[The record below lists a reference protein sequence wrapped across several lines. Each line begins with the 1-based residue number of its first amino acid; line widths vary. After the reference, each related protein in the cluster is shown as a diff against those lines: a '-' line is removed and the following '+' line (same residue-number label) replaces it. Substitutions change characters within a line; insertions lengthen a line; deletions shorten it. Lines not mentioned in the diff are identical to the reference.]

1 MSFSVFFSSF
11 PYIASSVCSN
21 DEVSK
26 LLNLRAQTV
35 CGYPACFSSVFEGN
49 MMCQLGCV
57 GETDSLQ
64 HILQCLA
71 VIGNPTVQFVDVY
84 GDIYCQ
90 KRAVSTFSNKR
101 SRIIEKLSGI
111 PGLYLDT

>member
-1 MSFSVFFSSF
+1 MYSKFEVKS
-11 PYIASSVCSN
+11 YIASSVCSN

-64 HILQCLA
+64 YILQCLA

-90 KRAVSTFSNKR
+90 K
-101 SRIIEKLSGI
+101 
-111 PGLYLDT
+111 